1 MAGSKTTS
9 TDGDQTVWHGGG
21 VRRIVLAFAFLL
33 LLPFYA
39 SIGPM
44 LYQRLSRG
52 LIGDAVSLGLLG
64 LVFTALMGLIL
75 HQLIHAVRTR
85 VAVDSTGTALT
96 VPTTGR
102 RGPFAVRGYTSRE
115 IAHAD
120 VAAVETRS
128 EVYGGSLAPLL
139 LTSTRLTTKD
149 GQHVVLGYT
158 NANDQDDQIPFPAV
172 GAEIAKRAGVT
183 MTDHGVVHRSLQKR
197 VLGIA
202 STADEHATLPPA
214 EIAAINAA
222 HTRNMRLLVAALALL
237 VLGGIT
243 LDFATA
249 SRTGFAE
256 MGAGFSDP
264 TPARK
269 K

>member
-9 TDGDQTVWHGGG
+9 SDGAETVWHGGN
-21 VRRIVLAFAFLL
+21 VRRLVLAFAFLL

-44 LYQRLSRG
+44 LYQRVSHG
-52 LIGDAVSLGLLG
+52 LIADAVSLGVLG
-64 LVFTALMGLIL
+64 LVFSTLMGLIL
-75 HQLIHAVRTR
+75 HQLVHAVRTR
-85 VAVDSTGTALT
+85 VAVDSAATALI
-96 VPTTGR
+96 VPTTGK
-102 RGPFAVRGYTSRE
+102 RGPFSVSGYTKRE
-115 IAHAD
+115 IPHTD

-128 EVYGGSLAPLL
+128 EVYGGALAPVL

-158 NANDQDDQIPFPAV
+158 NANDQDDQIPYPAI
-172 GAEIAKRAGVT
+172 GAEIARRAGVT
-183 MTDHGVVHRSLQKR
+183 MADHGVVRRSLQK
-197 VLGIA
+197 A
-202 STADEHATLPPA
+202 ALPA
-214 EIAAINAA
+214 EEIAAINAA

-249 SRTGFAE
+249 SRTGFAG
-256 MGAGFSDP
+256 MGTGLAE
-264 TPARK
+264 PAAVK
-269 K
+269 KK